1 MTSDGQ
7 TPDEVGL
14 KSTWRADQLCVLD
27 AAVKREGSQAAFAKR
42 YGLDRGTMNSILNG
56 KRRVS
61 ATLLKAFGLR
71 KVYLI
76 GDHKV
81 LSGTPDGFV
90 RLVAVGRVTAAGT
103 VPVELPDR
111 HKEHRG

>member
-14 KSTWRADQLCVLD
+14 KSTWRTDQVCVLD
-27 AAVKREGSQAAFAKR
+27 DDGVIHLLRAAVKREGSQAAFAKR

-56 KRRVS
+56 KRRVG

-71 KVYLI
+71 W
-76 GDHKV
+76 
-81 LSGTPDGFV
+81 
-90 RLVAVGRVTAAGT
+90 
-103 VPVELPDR
+103 
-111 HKEHRG
+111 

>member
-27 AAVKREGSQAAFAKR
+27 DDDVIHLLRAAVKREGSQAAFARR

-61 ATLLKAFGLR
+61 AALIKAFGLR

-76 GDHKV
+76 GDHKC
-81 LSGTPDGFV
+81 G
-90 RLVAVGRVTAAGT
+90 AARPT
-103 VPVELPDR
+103 DL
-111 HKEHRG
+111 

>member
-1 MTSDGQ
+1 MTSYGRTLDQ
-7 TPDEVGL
+7 VGL

-27 AAVKREGSQAAFAKR
+27 EDDVVRLLRAAVKREGSQAAFAKR

-56 KRRVS
+56 KRGVT

-76 GDHKV
+76 DDYKV
-81 LSGTPDGFV
+81 LSG
-90 RLVAVGRVTAAGT
+90 L
-103 VPVELPDR
+103 E
-111 HKEHRG
+111 